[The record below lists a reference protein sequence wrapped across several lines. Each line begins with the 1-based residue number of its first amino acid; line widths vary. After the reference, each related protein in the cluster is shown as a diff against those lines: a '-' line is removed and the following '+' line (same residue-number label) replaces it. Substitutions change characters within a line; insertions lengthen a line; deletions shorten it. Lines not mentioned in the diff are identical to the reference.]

1 MLTSLGHKQ
10 SIRSVVVLVGQTTR
24 IFQILSLYLGVSVHT
39 SIRID
44 GRKQSENAE
53 TFEKRRH
60 SGWVGVRN
68 SSCALSALFRC
79 VLFSLSVRNSKMK
92 MYGQADFSLSV
103 ALRRDSCEST
113 TKTTR

>member
-68 SSCALSALFRC
+68 SSCALSGSLRC
-79 VLFSLSVRNSKMK
+79 VLLSLSIQSSKMK
-92 MYGQADFSLSV
+92 MHGKGDFSLSV
-103 ALRRDSCEST
+103 VLRRDSCERT
-113 TKTTR
+113 TKTTQ